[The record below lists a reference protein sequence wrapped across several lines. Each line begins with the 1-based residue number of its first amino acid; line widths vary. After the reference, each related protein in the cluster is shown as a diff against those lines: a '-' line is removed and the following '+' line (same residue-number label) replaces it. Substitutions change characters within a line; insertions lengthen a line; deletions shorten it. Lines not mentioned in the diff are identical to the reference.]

1 MIRLT
6 IILLILPI
14 LFASDIRISFSDTSV
29 VSYKGSHPAHSWEG
43 ISKRVKGGILCKDDS
58 LKDCIMKVIIQLE
71 SFDSGNYGRDSNM
84 LFHTESHK
92 YPFVKFNSDSFS
104 IIDSINSHFDLT
116 GILEFHGIENKIS
129 SNIQIFNKNNIFSGL
144 TEFRISLDDYNV
156 DKPQLLFVPISDGIE
171 IKCNLFCKNE
181 LLNKLLKN
189 EEK

>member
-6 IILLILPI
+6 IILLISPI

-43 ISKRVKGGILCKDDS
+43 ISKRVKGGILCKDDG
-58 LKDCIMKVIIQLE
+58 LKDCTIKVIIQLE
-71 SFDSGNYGRDSNM
+71 SFDSGNSGRDSNM

-104 IIDSINSHFDLT
+104 VLDSINSNFDLT
-116 GILEFHGIENKIS
+116 GILEFHGIEKKIS
-129 SNIQIFNKNNIFSGL
+129 SSIQIFNKNNIFSGL
-144 TEFRISLDDYNV
+144 TEFRISLDAYNV
-156 DKPQLLFVPISDGIE
+156 DKPQLLFVRISDEIE
-171 IKCNLFCKNE
+171 IRCNLFCKNE